1 MKRNERN
8 TLGYKVRMWFYRLT
22 LEDIIKF
29 LYIVKNIVAE
39 VIFAVILFGALL
51 FLPHFFH

>member
-1 MKRNERN
+1 MKRNARN
-8 TLGYKVRMWFYRLT
+8 TFGYKVRMWFYRLT

-29 LYIVKNIVAE
+29 LYTTENIIAE
-39 VIFAVILFGALL
+39 IISAIILFGALF